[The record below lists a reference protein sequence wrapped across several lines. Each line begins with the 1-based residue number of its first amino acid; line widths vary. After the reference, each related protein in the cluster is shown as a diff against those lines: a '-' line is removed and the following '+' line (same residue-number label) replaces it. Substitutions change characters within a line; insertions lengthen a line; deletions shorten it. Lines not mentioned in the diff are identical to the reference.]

1 MLKCLRIAVTA
12 LSLTA
17 CVLLIA
23 LWVRS
28 YRKFE
33 WVVIRVPGAYLRI
46 VSYPAAL
53 QIMKE
58 PFFVDEQLAQ
68 SPWQIHERPRHPS
81 VTGYYLPRIT
91 KGQWPFLSEA
101 VLIVPYWVLLSVA
114 ALLAALPWIRQL
126 GRRFS
131 LRTLFI
137 ATTLVAVGLGIV
149 IAAN

>member
-1 MLKCLRIAVTA
+1 MLHYLRIAVTA

-17 CVLLIA
+17 CVLLVA

-33 WVVIRVPGAYLRI
+33 WVVIGVPGAHLRI

-58 PFFVDEQLAQ
+58 QFFVDKQLAQ
-68 SPWQIHERPRHPS
+68 SPWQIHGRPRHPS

-101 VLIVPYWVLLSVA
+101 VMIVPYWVLLSFA

-126 GRRFS
+126 GRRFG
-131 LRTLFI
+131 LRTLLI
-137 ATTLVAVGLGIV
+137 ATTLVAVGLAVIV
-149 IAAN
+149 AAM